1 MHPAAVALPARRP
14 LFAAIS
20 LPLMVAVFLMLW
32 SSAFSV
38 AKLAIADCPPLLLLA
53 ARFLIASVLMFGI
66 AAISGVRWTLGRR
79 DILLFALLGIANQA
93 IYLGVGY
100 VALRDVSAGLAVLI
114 FSANPIVTAVF
125 AALVLGERMTWSK
138 AAGLV
143 LGIAGVAFIVQ
154 SRLSI
159 GSDHLRGILLTVVSL
174 LSFVGGT
181 ILFKRYAPKDG
192 LWIGNGVQ
200 SLAAG
205 IALLPFSLATESIGD
220 ITPTWRLL
228 ASFAFL
234 VVLVSVFAYL
244 LWFKILTVSGATAA
258 SSYYFLLPPLGVLFG
273 WLLLGEHVALNDML
287 WNHSG
292 RARHLSRHA
301 AGPSSHLK
309 RLETQHG
316 EIIMSTPRFTLIGG
330 PTVLIEYSG
339 FRLLTDPTFDEPGEY
354 KLPQV
359 TLTKTHAPGSL
370 HRGCRAGRCDP
381 AQSRSACRQS
391 RQCRPGIPEQGAARV
406 HDGRWCEETRRAR

>member
-1 MHPAAVALPARRP
+1 MHPAAIALPARRP
-14 LFAAIS
+14 LFAALS

-66 AAISGVRWTLGRR
+66 AGVTRVRWTLSRR

-100 VALRDVSAGLAVLI
+100 VALRDISAGLSVLI

-138 AAGLV
+138 AVGLV

-220 ITPTWRLL
+220 IVPTWRLL

-234 VVLVSVFAYL
+234 VMLVSVFAYL
-244 LWFKILTVSGATAA
+244 LWFKILSLSGATAA
-258 SSYYFLLPPLGVLFG
+258 SSYYFLLPPLGMLFG
-273 WLLLGEHVALNDML
+273 WLLLGEHVALSD
-287 WNHSG
+287 
-292 RARHLSRHA
+292 
-301 AGPSSHLK
+301 
-309 RLETQHG
+309 
-316 EIIMSTPRFTLIGG
+316 LIGII
-330 PTVLIEYSG
+330 PVVLGIY
-339 FRLLTDPTFDEPGEY
+339 L
-354 KLPQV
+354 V
-359 TLTKTHAPGSL
+359 TRPAP
-370 HRGCRAGRCDP
+370 
-381 AQSRSACRQS
+381 
-391 RQCRPGIPEQGAARV
+391 ARI
-406 HDGRWCEETRRAR
+406 

>member
-1 MHPAAVALPARRP
+1 MHPAAVALPVRRP

-20 LPLMVAVFLMLW
+20 LPLMVGVFLMLW

-53 ARFLIASVLMFGI
+53 ARFLLASLLMFGI
-66 AAISGVRWTLGRR
+66 AAITRVRWTLSRR
-79 DILLFALLGIANQA
+79 DVLLFALLGIANQA

-100 VALRDVSAGLAVLI
+100 VALRDISAGLSVLI

-138 AAGLV
+138 AVGLV

-205 IALLPFSLATESIGD
+205 VALLPFSLASESIGD
-220 ITPTWRLL
+220 IVPTWRLL
-228 ASFAFL
+228 ACFAFL
-234 VVLVSVFAYL
+234 VLLVSVFAYL
-244 LWFKILTVSGATAA
+244 LWFKILTLSGATAA
-258 SSYYFLLPPLGVLFG
+258 SSYYFLLPPLGMLFG
-273 WLLLGEHVALNDML
+273 WLLLGEHVALSDL
-287 WNHSG
+287 LG
-292 RARHLSRHA
+292 
-301 AGPSSHLK
+301 
-309 RLETQHG
+309 
-316 EIIMSTPRFTLIGG
+316 IIPV
-330 PTVLIEYSG
+330 VLGIY
-339 FRLLTDPTFDEPGEY
+339 L
-354 KLPQV
+354 V
-359 TLTKTHAPGSL
+359 T
-370 HRGCRAGRCDP
+370 RP
-381 AQSRSACRQS
+381 A
-391 RQCRPGIPEQGAARV
+391 AARI
-406 HDGRWCEETRRAR
+406 

>member
-1 MHPAAVALPARRP
+1 
-14 LFAAIS
+14 
-20 LPLMVAVFLMLW
+20 MVGVFLMLW
-32 SSAFSV
+32 SSAFAV
-38 AKLAIADCPPLLLLA
+38 AKLSLTDCPPLLLLA
-53 ARFLIASVLMFGI
+53 ARFLIAGVLMFGI
-66 AAISGVRWTLGRR
+66 AAVSRVRWTLGRR
-79 DILLFALLGIANQA
+79 EVLLFALLGIANQA

-125 AALVLGERMTWSK
+125 AALVLGERMTWGK

-143 LGIAGVAFIVQ
+143 LGITGVAFIVQ

-220 ITPTWRLL
+220 IVPTWRLF
-228 ASFAFL
+228 ACFAFL
-234 VVLVSVFAYL
+234 VLLVSVFAYL

-258 SSYYFLLPPLGVLFG
+258 SSYYFLMPPLGMLFG
-273 WLLLGEHVALNDML
+273 WLLLGEHVALSDL
-287 WNHSG
+287 VGIIPVVLGIYLVTRPSP
-292 RARHLSRHA
+292 AR
-301 AGPSSHLK
+301 
-309 RLETQHG
+309 
-316 EIIMSTPRFTLIGG
+316 I
-330 PTVLIEYSG
+330 
-339 FRLLTDPTFDEPGEY
+339 
-354 KLPQV
+354 
-359 TLTKTHAPGSL
+359 
-370 HRGCRAGRCDP
+370 
-381 AQSRSACRQS
+381 
-391 RQCRPGIPEQGAARV
+391 
-406 HDGRWCEETRRAR
+406 

>member
-14 LFAAIS
+14 LFAALS

-32 SSAFSV
+32 SSAFAV
-38 AKLAIADCPPLLLLA
+38 AKLSLADCPPLLLLA
-53 ARFLIASVLMFGI
+53 ARFLIAGVLMFGI
-66 AAISGVRWTLGRR
+66 AAVSRVRWTLSRR
-79 DILLFALLGIANQA
+79 NILLFALLGIANQA

-125 AALVLGERMTWSK
+125 AALVLGERMSWSNVV
-138 AAGLV
+138 GLV
-143 LGIAGVAFIVQ
+143 LGIVGVAFIVQ

-205 IALLPFSLATESIGD
+205 IALLPFSLSTESIGD
-220 ITPTWRLL
+220 IKPTWRLL

-234 VVLVSVFAYL
+234 VLLVSVFAYL
-244 LWFKILTVSGATAA
+244 LWFKILAVSGATAA
-258 SSYYFLLPPLGVLFG
+258 SSYYFLMPPLGMLFG
-273 WLLLGEHVALNDML
+273 WLLLGEHVALSDL
-287 WNHSG
+287 VG
-292 RARHLSRHA
+292 
-301 AGPSSHLK
+301 
-309 RLETQHG
+309 
-316 EIIMSTPRFTLIGG
+316 IIPVILGIYLVTRPTPAL
-330 PTVLIEYSG
+330 V
-339 FRLLTDPTFDEPGEY
+339 
-354 KLPQV
+354 
-359 TLTKTHAPGSL
+359 
-370 HRGCRAGRCDP
+370 
-381 AQSRSACRQS
+381 
-391 RQCRPGIPEQGAARV
+391 
-406 HDGRWCEETRRAR
+406 

>member
-1 MHPAAVALPARRP
+1 MHPAAVALPVRRP

-20 LPLMVAVFLMLW
+20 LPLMVGVFLMLW

-53 ARFLIASVLMFGI
+53 ARLLIASVLMFGI
-66 AAISGVRWTLGRR
+66 AAITRVRWTLSRC
-79 DILLFALLGIANQA
+79 DVLLFALLGIANQA

-100 VALRDVSAGLAVLI
+100 VALRDISAGLSVLI

-138 AAGLV
+138 AVGLV

-205 IALLPFSLATESIGD
+205 IALLPFSLASESIGD
-220 ITPTWRLL
+220 IVPTWRLL
-228 ASFAFL
+228 ACFAFL
-234 VVLVSVFAYL
+234 VLLVSVFAYL
-244 LWFKILTVSGATAA
+244 LWFKILTLSGATAA
-258 SSYYFLLPPLGVLFG
+258 SSYYFLLPPLGMLFG
-273 WLLLGEHVALNDML
+273 WLLLGEHVALSDL
-287 WNHSG
+287 LG
-292 RARHLSRHA
+292 
-301 AGPSSHLK
+301 
-309 RLETQHG
+309 
-316 EIIMSTPRFTLIGG
+316 IIPV
-330 PTVLIEYSG
+330 VLGIY
-339 FRLLTDPTFDEPGEY
+339 L
-354 KLPQV
+354 V
-359 TLTKTHAPGSL
+359 T
-370 HRGCRAGRCDP
+370 RP
-381 AQSRSACRQS
+381 A
-391 RQCRPGIPEQGAARV
+391 AARI
-406 HDGRWCEETRRAR
+406 